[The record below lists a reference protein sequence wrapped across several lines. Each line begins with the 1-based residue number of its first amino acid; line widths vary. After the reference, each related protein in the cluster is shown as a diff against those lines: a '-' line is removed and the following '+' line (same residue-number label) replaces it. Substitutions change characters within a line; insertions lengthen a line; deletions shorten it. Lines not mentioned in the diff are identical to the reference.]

1 MRLCQFEA
9 GRIGLVR
16 GTQVHDVTAIAARLG
31 AHGYPLPRHDL
42 LIAALDGLRAEI
54 EALADQ
60 AAGRP
65 LDSVTLS
72 APVANPGKL
81 IAAPVN
87 YLDHLSE
94 AREDLIVFFQQ
105 KVEEIDKIGLFLKAT
120 SSLSGCGQAIR
131 LGFPDRRTD
140 HELELA
146 VVIGRTARH
155 VTPDAALAHVAGYC
169 IGLDITLRGP
179 EERSLRKSGD
189 THSVLGPWLVTADE
203 LGDPSGL
210 SMHLDVNGERRQTA
224 NTRDL
229 ILSVPD
235 LIALASRHYTLH
247 PGDVLFTGTP
257 AGVGEIRGG
266 DVIDATI
273 ERIGSMRVRVEAA
286 Q

>member
-1 MRLCQFEA
+1 MRLCQFEP

-16 GTQVHDVTAIAARLG
+16 GDRVHDVTAITAELG
-31 AHGYPLPRHDL
+31 APGYPLPRHDL
-42 LIAALDGLRAEI
+42 LIAALDDLRPRI
-54 EALADQ
+54 EALADITPAQ
-60 AAGRP
+60 P
-65 LDSVTLS
+65 LDQVRLA

-87 YLDHLSE
+87 YLDHLTE
-94 AREDLIVFFQQ
+94 AREDLIVLFQQ
-105 KVEEIDKIGLFLKAT
+105 KVEEIQKIGLFLKAT

-146 VVIGRTARH
+146 VVIGRTTRH
-155 VTPDAALAHVAGYC
+155 VAPQDALAQVAGYC

-189 THSVLGPWLVTADE
+189 THSVLGPWLVTADA
-203 LGDPSGL
+203 LGDPSNL
-210 SMHLDVNGERRQTA
+210 AMHLDVNGERRQTA

-229 ILSVPD
+229 ILSVPE

-257 AGVGEIRGG
+257 AGVGEIRDG
-266 DVIDATI
+266 DVIEATI
-273 ERIGSMRVRVEAA
+273 ERIGTMRVRVETG